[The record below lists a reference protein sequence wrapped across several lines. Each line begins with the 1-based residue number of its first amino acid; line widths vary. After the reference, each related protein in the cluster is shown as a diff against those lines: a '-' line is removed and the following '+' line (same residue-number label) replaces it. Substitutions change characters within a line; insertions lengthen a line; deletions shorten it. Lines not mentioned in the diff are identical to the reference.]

1 MLIVVEDREEMEE
14 ERRRKVWCL
23 RGLCGETRSQRPG
36 IEHFLSVVIQALRQ
50 RGATYA
56 RWGARTS
63 NEGPMRVH
71 RLVVG

>member
-1 MLIVVEDREEMEE
+1 MKWKKKEE
-14 ERRRKVWCL
+14 EKGSDCGVYVVRHAHNGREQSIFCL
-23 RGLCGETRSQRPG
+23 SSSRPC
-36 IEHFLSVVIQALRQ
+36 AK

-56 RWGARTS
+56 WWGARTS